1 MIAAPG
7 DRAARPSPGRLVS
20 DRPMRLFGMGATR
33 DLSQAI
39 AKELGCELARHEER
53 LFEDGEHKFR
63 PLCSV
68 AGASSYVIQSLHSS
82 PGESVN
88 DKLCRLLFLIGAL
101 KDAGSAGVTAVLP
114 YLCYARKDRR
124 TKTSDPVTVRYVAQL
139 FEAVGTDNVITLEV
153 HNPAAVE
160 NAFRCRTVTVTG
172 TSLFVDYARRLKDD
186 RLSVISPDTGGA
198 KRAEIFREALE
209 SATGRP
215 VGKAFVEKHRSAG
228 AVSGDLFVGQ
238 VAGTTA
244 FIVDDLLSTGG
255 TLVRAAVAA
264 RKAGARR
271 VIALVTHGLFMTGA
285 TEALSD
291 PAIDRVVITN
301 SVVPYRLTDDF
312 ARAKLD
318 VLPAAPLLA
327 RVIRKFHDG
336 EDFTDLFAF

>member
-1 MIAAPG
+1 MTA
-7 DRAARPSPGRLVS
+7 SPGNRAPQSSPLEV
-20 DRPMRLFGMGATR
+20 PIRLFGMGATR
-33 DLSQAI
+33 ELSAAV
-39 AKELGCELARHEER
+39 AKELGCGLASHEER

-63 PLCSV
+63 PLCPV

-101 KDAGSAGVTAVLP
+101 KDAGSASVTAVVP

-124 TKTSDPVTVRYVAQL
+124 TKTSDPVTLRYVAQL

-153 HNPAAVE
+153 HNPAAFE
-160 NAFRCRTVTVTG
+160 NAFRCRTVTLTG
-172 TSLFVDYARRLKDD
+172 TSLFVEYARGLKDD
-186 RLSVISPDTGGA
+186 RFSVISPDTGGA
-198 KRAEIFREALE
+198 KRAELFRAALE
-209 SATGRP
+209 SAIGQP
-215 VGKAFVEKHRSAG
+215 VGKAFVEKHRSSG
-228 AVSGDLFVGQ
+228 IVSGDLFVGQ

-255 TLVRAAVAA
+255 TLMRAAVAA

-271 VIALVTHGLFMTGA
+271 VVSLVTHGLFMTGA

-291 PAIDRVVITN
+291 PAIDRIVTTD
-301 SVVPYRLTDDF
+301 SVVPFRLTDDF
-312 ARAKLD
+312 AHKKLD

-327 RVIRKFHDG
+327 KVIRKFHNG
-336 EDFTDLFAF
+336 EHFTDLFAF